1 MLRAIF
7 GEALLF
13 FVPFAVFALYLLLRR
28 RNPFQWAAWS
38 EGATWLVIAG
48 LSLAVAALLVTG
60 IFADRQTGAF
70 EPPHLEDGRLVPGQ
84 FR

>member
-38 EGATWLVIAG
+38 EGGTWLVIAG

-70 EPPHLEDGRLVPGQ
+70 EPTHLENGRLVPGQ

>member
-13 FVPFAVFALYLLLRR
+13 FVPFAVFALYLVLRR
-28 RNPFQWAAWS
+28 RNPLQWAAWS

-48 LSLAVAALLVTG
+48 LSLAIAALFVTG
-60 IFADRQTGAF
+60 IFAERHTGAF
-70 EPPHLEDGRLVPGQ
+70 EPTHLENGRLVPGQ